1 MKLTKL
7 IAAVLIAV
15 VALLSY
21 QKGFAYTG
29 EESFQ
34 RTIPQ
39 QEATLLEVKNVNGN
53 IQVSSWVGDS
63 VKIEAVKKVKTPNR
77 EKAEKWLKELEIQVV
92 RSDKEI
98 SVKTISPRRK
108 YHQGFWDF
116 LRGRRVRWSV
126 DYTITVPV
134 NLDLQLDTTNG
145 NVEAGGVKGEVEAQS
160 TNGNVR
166 ITEVEGSALGQ
177 STNGSVKIKDIEG
190 DAIARSTNGSVELL
204 GIVGSVQASTT
215 NGSVKTEITS
225 AKLEKDCHLSTTNG
239 SISVNLPADI
249 SVDIDART
257 TNGKVRVQLPVTI
270 QGEINK
276 RRLQGKINQ
285 GGPLLWVRTTNGNI
299 TVEKGT
305 DREGKVEAP
314 SIPEEKREFTH
325 HQERWDWE
333 LPLSEEF
340 DIWPMEKE
348 GWEWDAV
355 GRFNRVEGLALGL
368 KVTVCPTPRG
378 QDKVYIQ
385 GDYGFARKKW
395 TYRLGV
401 EKSLWKKLSLGAD
414 LHDIVATQDG
424 WIVSDQEA
432 TLLMLLAG
440 IAARDYFRQQGY
452 EVYLGQRLGK
462 AGDLRIGYCSD
473 KYESLPKRSD
483 WSLFNW
489 KGGKRS
495 NPSLGDGE
503 GWINSVQ
510 ISWRKELLADQYIE
524 VQGELADKE
533 LEGDFH
539 FRRCQVELVGHRKLA
554 WEQFLDTRVTL
565 GFADRELPLQRR
577 FQLGGIGTLR
587 GYDYKEFQGDGM
599 LLVQVEYRFKRG
611 DKALVPFV
619 DAGCTWPHNQSIKP
633 EDLRFDG
640 GIGLV
645 WENLRLNLAV
655 APPRKP
661 RWLLR
666 FRKFL

>member
-305 DREGKVEAP
+305 GREGKVEAP

-368 KVTVCPTPRG
+368 KVTACPTPRG

-440 IAARDYFRQQGY
+440 TAARDYFRQQGY

-495 NPSLGDGE
+495 NPSLGDDE

-661 RWLLR
+661 RWL
-666 FRKFL
+666 

>member
-1 MKLTKL
+1 ML
-7 IAAVLIAV
+7 ITVSAITLI
-15 VALLSY
+15 SY
-21 QKGFAYTG
+21 QKGSACTL

-34 RTIPQ
+34 KILPQ
-39 QEATLLEVKNVNGN
+39 REATLLKVKNVNGN

-63 VKIEAVKKVKTPNR
+63 AKIEAVKKVKTRDR

-145 NVEAGGVKGEVEAQS
+145 NVGAGGVEGKVEAQS
-160 TNGNVR
+160 SNGNVR
-166 ITEVEGSALGQ
+166 ITEVEGNALGQ

-204 GIVGSVQASTT
+204 DIAGSVQASTT
-215 NGSVKTEITS
+215 NGSVKTEIIS

-239 SISVNLPADI
+239 SISVSLPADI

-257 TNGKVRVQLPVTI
+257 TNGKVRVHLPVTI
-270 QGEINK
+270 QGEINR

-285 GGPLLWVRTTNGNI
+285 GGPLLRVRTTNGNI

-305 DREGKVEAP
+305 GREGKVEAP
-314 SIPEEKREFTH
+314 SIREEKREFDSH
-325 HQERWDWE
+325 RERWDWE

-340 DIWPMEKE
+340 DIWPVEKE
-348 GWEWDAV
+348 TWEWDAV
-355 GRFNRVEGLALGL
+355 GRFNRVEGSVLGL
-368 KVTVCPTPRG
+368 KVTACPTPRG
-378 QDKVYIQ
+378 QDKAYVR

-440 IAARDYFRQQGY
+440 TAARDYFRQQGY

-473 KYESLPKRSD
+473 KYESLCKRTD
-483 WSLFNW
+483 WSLVNW
-489 KGGKRS
+489 RGGKRS
-495 NPSLGDGE
+495 NPPVDE
-503 GWINSVQ
+503 GWINSIK
-510 ISWRKELLADQYIE
+510 ISYRKELPVDQHLE
-524 VQGELADKE
+524 VQGEIADKG
-533 LEGDFH
+533 LGGDFQ
-539 FRRCQVELVGHRKLA
+539 FRRYQVELTGRRRLA
-554 WEQFLDTRVTL
+554 WKQSLDTRVKV
-565 GFADRELPLQRR
+565 GFADKGLPAQRR

-599 LLVQVEYRFKRG
+599 LLVQAEYRFKRG
-611 DKALVPFV
+611 DKALIPFL
-619 DAGCTWPHNQSIKP
+619 DAGCTWRHNQTIKP
-633 EDLRFDG
+633 EDVRFDG
-640 GIGLV
+640 GIALV
-645 WENLRLNLAV
+645 WEDLRLNLAV

-666 FRKFL
+666 FHKNL